1 MKLLFFILFN
11 FFWAV
16 ALTLEQ
22 AVEIAV
28 KNHSSLK
35 LSTLELQKAE
45 EGIRKARAGI
55 LPQVGLSYSY
65 TRLSDDL
72 AFGFT
77 PKNRHSYSLEVE
89 QAVFNRAVFEGIK
102 LAKEQRELQEFLRQD
117 TLREVEF
124 QTKAL
129 FYALLYRKEVIRL
142 LEENLKYWEENL
154 RQTEG
159 RFQAGMVPKVE
170 LVRAKAQLENVKAQL
185 EGARADYRK
194 SLEDLRA
201 FLQLEERVEP
211 QGSLTYTQPISV
223 DREALLRNNST
234 LKVAKKNLEVA
245 QRAVSV
251 QESQYYPT
259 LNFFAN
265 YQGNTA
271 RVGGQ
276 VELVEGYTFG
286 ARLSY
291 RIFDGFAREASL
303 SQARIEVLKQA
314 ENLKD
319 TENKIR
325 AEFLKTLEETRSLQA
340 QIRALELSLEWA
352 KETLR
357 LSTERYRFGVATQL
371 EVLEVVSNYN
381 QILQNYYLALF
392 QYNTALARLERL
404 TK

>member
-245 QRAVSV
+245 QRAVGV